1 MVDDSSSTGRID
13 MTKGESKIA
22 LFRYTF
28 IVLALAW
35 FAGSSWAA
43 ATGAPEFKGKI
54 AESYQDS
61 VEWWPQTVPTP
72 PKGAPNVLIIVLDDV
87 GFAQIGS
94 YGGLSATPNI
104 DKLADEGLRF
114 NNFHTAALCSPSRA
128 SLMAGRFPHS
138 IGLGSHALTAMG
150 FPGYNAIVPESAKS
164 VAKIL
169 KLHGYVNY
177 ALGKWDHTPLYEVS
191 QAGPYTRWPS
201 DEGFD
206 HYYGFMAADADQY
219 HTLMFQDHAPIEPW
233 KGKKDYHNSTDLADK
248 AIEYITGHL
257 SVAPDRPFLVLFA
270 PGAMHSPH
278 QAPPEY
284 IKKYR
289 GKFDMGWD
297 RAREMILAR
306 QKKLGIVPP
315 DAKLTERVPEIPAW
329 GSLSAEEKK
338 LYARQM
344 EVFAAMLEHVDHE
357 IGRLVATLK
366 RVGVLENTLIL
377 VTSDNGASGE
387 GGLAGSFNETY
398 ILNALQ
404 TPLKANMRHYDDW
417 GGPSTYPHYH
427 AGWAMAGNTPFRYF
441 KQAVHRGGIQDP
453 LIVSWPK
460 VVKGHGEIR
469 SQYHHIADIA
479 PTLLDI
485 LGLTVPDEID
495 GVKQQPMD
503 GVSMY
508 YAFNNPN
515 AANAKKVQY
524 YEMYGNRAIW
534 ADGWKAVTLHA
545 NRMPWDVNVVLPFDK
560 DRWELYHVSEDFS
573 ERTDLADKY
582 PDKLAEL
589 KKLFDEQAR
598 KYNVYP
604 LYDDMIKR
612 IARQQNRLF
621 GDRKSFTYYFPGAV
635 RIAEKVSPPIK
646 GRSHTI
652 TTRLDLKGGEQGV
665 VVACGGFTGG
675 YTLFVKNGRL
685 YYDYNFLDGVHYIIE
700 SPPLAKGRNDVK
712 FVFKLTGNFAGTGE
726 LFVNGKSVGKVDMP
740 KTHPASFS
748 LSETFDVGR
757 DNGTQVSKLYKGEF
771 PYTGTLDKVVFD
783 LGEFP
788 KGEDVKRSEAEAATV
803 ESE

>member
-1 MVDDSSSTGRID
+1 MVTWKSSVRLAF
-13 MTKGESKIA
+13 MA
-22 LFRYTF
+22 
-28 IVLALAW
+28 LALACL
-35 FAGSSWAA
+35 AGSAWAA
-43 ATGAPEFKGKI
+43 AGGAPEFKGKI
-54 AESYQDS
+54 SERYEDS
-61 VEWWPQTVPTP
+61 VEWWPQTVPP
-72 PKGAPNVLIIVLDDV
+72 APEGAPNVLIIVLDDV

-94 YGGLSATPNI
+94 FGGLSATPNI
-104 DKLADEGLRF
+104 DKLAAGGLRF

-150 FPGYNAIVPESAKS
+150 FPGYNAIVPPSAKS
-164 VAKIL
+164 VAKIMQ
-169 KLHGYVNY
+169 LHGYVNY

-191 QAGPYTRWPS
+191 QVGPFERWPS

-219 HTLMFQDHAPIEPW
+219 RTLMFQDHAPIEPW
-233 KGKKDYHNSTDLADK
+233 KDKKDYHNSTDLADK
-248 AIEYITGHL
+248 AIEYITGHV
-257 SVAPDRPFLVLFA
+257 SVAPERPFMVLFA

-284 IKKYR
+284 IAKYR

-297 RAREMILAR
+297 RARELILEK
-306 QKKLGIVPP
+306 QKKLGIVPA
-315 DAKLTERVPEIPAW
+315 DAKLTERIADIPAW
-329 GSLSAEEKK
+329 DTLSAEEQK

-366 RVGVLENTLIL
+366 RVGVLDNTLIF

-387 GGLAGSFNETY
+387 GGLAGTFNETY
-398 ILNALQ
+398 VINAVQ
-404 TPLKANMRHYDDW
+404 TPFEANMRHFDDW

-453 LIVSWPK
+453 LIVHWPK
-460 VVKGHGEIR
+460 GIEGRGEVR

-479 PTLLDI
+479 PTILDI
-485 LGLTVPDEID
+485 LGLEVPEEID

-503 GVSMY
+503 GVSMR
-508 YAFNNPN
+508 YAFND
-515 AANAKKVQY
+515 AKAPDAKQVQY
-524 YEMYGNRAIW
+524 YEMFGNRAIW

-545 NRMPWDVNVVLPFDK
+545 NRLPWDINVVQPFDQ
-560 DRWELYHVSEDFS
+560 DRWELYHVAEDYSESD
-573 ERTDLADKY
+573 DVADKY
-582 PDKLAEL
+582 PEKLDEL
-589 KKLFDEQAR
+589 KKLFDEQAQ
-598 KYNVYP
+598 KYHVYP
-604 LYDDMIKR
+604 LYDDLMQR
-612 IARQQNRLF
+612 IAKQQDRLF
-621 GDRKSFTYYFPGAV
+621 GGKMTFTYYFPGAV

-652 TTRLDLKGGEQGV
+652 TTELDIKGGEEGV
-665 VVACGGFTGG
+665 IVACGGFTGG
-675 YTLFVKNGRL
+675 YTLFVKDGRL
-685 YYDYNFLDGVHYIIE
+685 YYDYNYLDGVHYVIK
-700 SPPLAKGRNDVK
+700 SPPLAKGKNDVK
-712 FVFKLTGNFAGTGE
+712 FVFVHTGNFAGTGE

-740 KTHPASFS
+740 KTHPATFS

-757 DNGTQVSKLYKGEF
+757 DNGTQVSPLYTGEF

-783 LGEFP
+783 LGAFP
-788 KGEDVKRSEAEAATV
+788 KAEDKGRGAAETATIEAN
-803 ESE
+803 